1 MPLVHMEDIG
11 EKKHVLKNMTSS
23 LQILATRSSIT
34 PVLFFFYSPNSGGS
48 CCGGGGGGGGSTGIS
63 QLDAFIFLGALA
75 FAVAFLNSQIAAI
88 LGKKRK
94 RRKKR
99 SAEMEFSSLNL
110 SKTFFSF
117 TK

>member
-1 MPLVHMEDIG
+1 
-11 EKKHVLKNMTSS
+11 MTSL
-23 LQILATRSSIT
+23 LQILAARSSIT
-34 PVLFFFYSPNSGGS
+34 PILFFFYSPNSGGS
-48 CCGGGGGGGGSTGIS
+48 CCGGGGGGGGGSTGIS

-99 SAEMEFSSLNL
+99 SAEVEFSSLNL
-110 SKTFFSF
+110 SKIFFPLH
-117 TK
+117 

>member
-1 MPLVHMEDIG
+1 
-11 EKKHVLKNMTSS
+11 MTS
-23 LQILATRSSIT
+23 LQQILAAKSSIT
-34 PVLFFFYSPNSGGS
+34 PILFFFYSPNSGGT
-48 CCGGGGGGGGSTGIS
+48 CCGGGGGGGSTGIS
-63 QLDAFIFLGALA
+63 QIDTIIFLGALA

-99 SAEMEFSSLNL
+99 SAEVEFSSLNL
-110 SKTFFSF
+110 SKIFFPY

>member
-1 MPLVHMEDIG
+1 
-11 EKKHVLKNMTSS
+11 MTSL
-23 LQILATRSSIT
+23 LQILAARSSIT
-34 PVLFFFYSPNSGGS
+34 PILFFFYSPNSGGS
-48 CCGGGGGGGGSTGIS
+48 CCGGGGGGSTGIS

-99 SAEMEFSSLNL
+99 SAEVEFSSLNL
-110 SKTFFSF
+110 SKIFFPY